1 MCIFFHLLKQYY
13 LVFFFSSN
21 KMQLKVR
28 IKYKYYEILFKI
40 IKPKIIITTTDND
53 PFFYFLKNQYKE
65 AKYILIQNGKKNHNY
80 LIDLINFFSKTNH
93 LKSAKLDYF
102 FSYGNLL
109 SYYLKNTILPNTKF
123 INHGSI
129 INNQIPK
136 NYKKKK
142 EICLISDYVNDWPDK
157 DKIEIFNN
165 KRIKKEVFYKVVK
178 LIFPKLV
185 EFCEKNKIKL
195 IIITRSN
202 YNDDLEK
209 KNKEN
214 LFFY

>member
-1 MCIFFHLLKQYY
+1 MNILIKNPKKYKIIYLKRSGSINIDSIVKKKDLFNLEKIESFKYVY
-13 LVFFFSSN
+13 LFPFIKAVLFSVFFSSN

-136 NYKKKK
+136 NYKKKRK
-142 EICLISDYVNDWPDK
+142 SV
-157 DKIEIFNN
+157 
-165 KRIKKEVFYKVVK
+165 
-178 LIFPKLV
+178 
-185 EFCEKNKIKL
+185 
-195 IIITRSN
+195 
-202 YNDDLEK
+202 
-209 KNKEN
+209 
-214 LFFY
+214 